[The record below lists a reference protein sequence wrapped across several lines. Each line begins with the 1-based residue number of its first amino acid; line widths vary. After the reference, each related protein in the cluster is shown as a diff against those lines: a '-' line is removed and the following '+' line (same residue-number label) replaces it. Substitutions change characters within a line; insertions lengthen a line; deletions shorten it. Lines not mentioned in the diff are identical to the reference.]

1 VLDNPFSSGNITPNQ
16 LLTLMVYV
24 DKSKYPSSAKAIVK
38 NRSVLIGVF
47 SVGIFLC
54 KRPECTQIC
63 SVRRWMS
70 FLDSVD
76 DVMMLER
83 GYWLRHLMDH
93 MRNMNKVY
101 CIDIGDLE
109 EFLTGVH
116 L

>member
-1 VLDNPFSSGNITPNQ
+1 
-16 LLTLMVYV
+16 
-24 DKSKYPSSAKAIVK
+24 
-38 NRSVLIGVF
+38 
-47 SVGIFLC
+47 
-54 KRPECTQIC
+54 
-63 SVRRWMS
+63 MS
-70 FLDSVD
+70 FLDSVG

-101 CIDIGDLE
+101 CIYIGDLE